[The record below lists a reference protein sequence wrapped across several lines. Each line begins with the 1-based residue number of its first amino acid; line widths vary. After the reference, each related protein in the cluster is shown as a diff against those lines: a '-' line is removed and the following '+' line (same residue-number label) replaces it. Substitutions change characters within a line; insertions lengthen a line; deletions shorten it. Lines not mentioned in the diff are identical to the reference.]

1 MKIEEK
7 SLSFDWN
14 NAETAQWHTFWQAK
28 NQSDFDPKNFFNN
41 NVFAVY
47 GNADFIWH
55 RITFLDHAPAFG
67 VCRYVK
73 SRPT

>member
-1 MKIEEK
+1 MEK
-7 SLSFDWN
+7 RVLI

-47 GNADFIWH
+47 GNADFI
-55 RITFLDHAPAFG
+55 
-67 VCRYVK
+67 
-73 SRPT
+73 